1 MAAIKKGKSK
11 QAANSEVQRKARQK
25 FRGDRESDK
34 LLVQGQLGELLLF
47 HFIQKFKRAVPLLR
61 KMSITTS
68 KEHERFGADAIH
80 FKIENNKPIIILGE
94 AKTYTSKYQFNK
106 AFEDAVTSIIKTY
119 TSHKKELRLYVHEDF
134 LDNTMNEIAESYLN
148 NTLEN
153 VEVHLVSIV
162 VYNETEKLE
171 IVSQENI
178 RQQIRQIIEER
189 YRGFNS
195 GKIDIEKNPVLRR
208 ITYII
213 MPIWKLD
220 ELAREFQERI

>member
-1 MAAIKKGKSK
+1 MITSSEIEQRLIDNQALFNTLFVVQQQFDIIPNDSNHYGISIDFQDISELREDFINELYDSIVDWVYSSDKYADIMMAAIKKGKSK

-119 TSHKKELRLYVHEDF
+119 TSHKKELRLYVH
-134 LDNTMNEIAESYLN
+134 
-148 NTLEN
+148 
-153 VEVHLVSIV
+153 
-162 VYNETEKLE
+162 
-171 IVSQENI
+171 
-178 RQQIRQIIEER
+178 
-189 YRGFNS
+189 
-195 GKIDIEKNPVLRR
+195 
-208 ITYII
+208 
-213 MPIWKLD
+213 
-220 ELAREFQERI
+220 